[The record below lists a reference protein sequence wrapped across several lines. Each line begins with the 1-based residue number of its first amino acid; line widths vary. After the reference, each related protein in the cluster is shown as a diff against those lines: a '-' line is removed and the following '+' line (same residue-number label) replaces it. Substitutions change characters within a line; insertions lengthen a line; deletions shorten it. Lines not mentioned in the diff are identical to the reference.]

1 MAKNHV
7 TRVRKNMD
15 DLNNK
20 RFFVTGGS
28 KGLGLELC
36 RALLKSNA
44 SVVTCARSQTAEL
57 EALGSE
63 FGNSLSFIKADLSN
77 ETGVLSLIDQ
87 AGMLTT
93 TFDGF
98 FANAAI
104 GTDGLLTMMPKPK
117 IRQAL
122 DINLYS
128 VILMTQAILKGF
140 LASETKGSLVF
151 ISSICAN
158 RGFKGLSVY
167 AATKAGLCRFSKSIA
182 REYGQRGI
190 RSNVVLPGFLKTNMT
205 ASLHSN
211 QTEAVRRRTPLNR
224 LGMPSEIV
232 HTVLHLLS
240 ESSNFTTGSEC
251 VIDGGLTS

>member
-1 MAKNHV
+1 MV
-7 TRVRKNMD
+7 
-15 DLNNK
+15 
-20 RFFVTGGS
+20 
-28 KGLGLELC
+28 
-36 RALLKSNA
+36 
-44 SVVTCARSQTAEL
+44 
-57 EALGSE
+57 
-63 FGNSLSFIKADLSN
+63 
-77 ETGVLSLIDQ
+77 
-87 AGMLTT
+87 TT

-98 FANAAI
+98 VANAAL
-104 GTDGLLTMMPKPK
+104 GADGLLTMMPKPK

-151 ISSICAN
+151 ISSACAK

-167 AATKAGLCRFSKSIA
+167 AATKAGLCGFSKSIA

-190 RSNVVLPGFLKTNMT
+190 RSNVVLPGFLKTEMT

-211 QTEAVRRRTPLNR
+211 QTEAVRRKTPLNR
-224 LGMPSEIV
+224 LGMSSEIV